1 MQVSSSASHVGRF
14 ASSHALGPVLGIY
27 KGTSWHMLMGT
38 VSGVTTG
45 TGTDHDG
52 IIMMENGY
60 ALHLAADSNY
70 NPPALTVSGSGT
82 DSFVGIGTKRPL
94 HQLHVSG
101 STARA
106 AINNNGYI
114 ERVYPL
120 QGGSVTNVTIDPL
133 QLDRNAFYDITYIA
147 TTYAP
152 TTGQSDQGWRHL
164 NWHAYDGSGGGGEG
178 AGDNWYVELQSNSGT
193 GESTD
198 VPAWTVASGN
208 ARLTYGN
215 GYMSSRTL
223 VIKSFGSDPGFREV

>member
-1 MQVSSSASHVGRF
+1 MTLDASGHLFMADGGNISGSASSTGSFGMVGVGV
-14 ASSHALGPVLGIY
+14 ANPSH
-27 KGTSWHMLMGT
+27 K
-38 VSGVTTG
+38 
-45 TGTDHDG
+45 
-52 IIMMENGY
+52 
-60 ALHLAADSNY
+60 
-70 NPPALTVSGSGT
+70 
-82 DSFVGIGTKRPL
+82 
-94 HQLHVSG
+94 LHVSG
-101 STARA
+101 STTAH

-114 ERVYPL
+114 EKVYPL

-147 TTYAP
+147 TTYEP
-152 TTGQSDQGWRHL
+152 TNGNSDEGWRYL